1 MAHKGNHI
9 CLHRFSFIY
18 AVNDLW
24 EDAYTCPIYAVNRTT
39 ESANLRYGMSAY
51 IGFCCSYSG
60 LTDFI
65 DTIPRLL
72 YTKPTS
78 KSQTNNSY
86 DYETFV
92 IVIILTTFLSADPK
106 PDIWLRIWSQNSLPV
121 RQEIPFWWTIQCM
134 KILILITVSTVAFL
148 WQNLLCALKN
158 TIHSI
163 IIKGEYDW
171 TQTMKNPMA
180 SCIWCGIAD
189 WTWRRNKVFR
199 IWFWTSAVEETNADR
214 CVSQKWKTC
223 KNPEEYRE
231 DFPTVQYCR
240 IQIAG
245 RWP

>member
-1 MAHKGNHI
+1 MEQQILWCFPRVWRADISVLSQVRILYVNEKEKRYKWNIMFLFAGHSDKPLKSLISIAHKENNI
-9 CLHRFSFIY
+9 CLYRFSFIY

-106 PDIWLRIWSQNSLPV
+106 PDIWLRVWS
-121 RQEIPFWWTIQCM
+121 F
-134 KILILITVSTVAFL
+134 
-148 WQNLLCALKN
+148 
-158 TIHSI
+158 
-163 IIKGEYDW
+163 
-171 TQTMKNPMA
+171 
-180 SCIWCGIAD
+180 
-189 WTWRRNKVFR
+189 
-199 IWFWTSAVEETNADR
+199 
-214 CVSQKWKTC
+214 
-223 KNPEEYRE
+223 
-231 DFPTVQYCR
+231 
-240 IQIAG
+240 
-245 RWP
+245 

>member
-1 MAHKGNHI
+1 MAHEGNHI

-86 DYETFV
+86 AYEAFI

-171 TQTMKNPMA
+171 TQTMRKSNG
-180 SCIWCGIAD
+180 SRRLTQRYRLNLERKQSIWSSI
-189 WTWRRNKVFR
+189 T
-199 IWFWTSAVEETNADR
+199 
-214 CVSQKWKTC
+214 
-223 KNPEEYRE
+223 
-231 DFPTVQYCR
+231 
-240 IQIAG
+240 
-245 RWP
+245 

>member
-106 PDIWLRIWSQNSLPV
+106 PDIWLRVWSQNSVPV

-134 KILILITVSTVAFL
+134 KILILIITVSTVAFL
-148 WQNLLCALKN
+148 WKNLLRALKN
-158 TIHSI
+158 TTHSI
-163 IIKGEYDW
+163 IIKGENDW
-171 TQTMKNPMA
+171 TQTMRKSNLCIEKNNMFYYHK
-180 SCIWCGIAD
+180 
-189 WTWRRNKVFR
+189 RRKR
-199 IWFWTSAVEETNADR
+199 IEH
-214 CVSQKWKTC
+214 
-223 KNPEEYRE
+223 
-231 DFPTVQYCR
+231 
-240 IQIAG
+240 
-245 RWP
+245 

>member
-86 DYETFV
+86 AYEAFI
-92 IVIILTTFLSADPK
+92 IVIILTTFLSANPK
-106 PDIWLRIWSQNSLPV
+106 PDIWLRIWSQNSVPV

-134 KILILITVSTVAFL
+134 KILILIITVSTVAFL
-148 WQNLLCALKN
+148 WKNLLRALKN
-158 TIHSI
+158 TTHSI
-163 IIKGEYDW
+163 IIKGENDW
-171 TQTMKNPMA
+171 TQTMRKSN
-180 SCIWCGIAD
+180 GILHLM
-189 WTWRRNKVFR
+189 RH
-199 IWFWTSAVEETNADR
+199 
-214 CVSQKWKTC
+214 
-223 KNPEEYRE
+223 
-231 DFPTVQYCR
+231 CR
-240 IQIAG
+240 LNLEKKQSI
-245 RWP
+245 

>member
-92 IVIILTTFLSADPK
+92 IVIILTTFLSADQK
-106 PDIWLRIWSQNSLPV
+106 PDIWLRVWSQNSVPV

-171 TQTMKNPMA
+171 TQTMRKSN
-180 SCIWCGIAD
+180 GILHLM
-189 WTWRRNKVFR
+189 RH
-199 IWFWTSAVEETNADR
+199 
-214 CVSQKWKTC
+214 
-223 KNPEEYRE
+223 
-231 DFPTVQYCR
+231 CR
-240 IQIAG
+240 LNLEKKQSI
-245 RWP
+245 

>member
-24 EDAYTCPIYAVNRTT
+24 VDAYTCPIYAVNRTT

-92 IVIILTTFLSADPK
+92 IVIILTTFLSADQK
-106 PDIWLRIWSQNSLPV
+106 PDIWLRVWSQNSVPV

-134 KILILITVSTVAFL
+134 KILILIITVSTVAFL
-148 WQNLLCALKN
+148 WKNLLRALKN
-158 TIHSI
+158 TTHSI
-163 IIKGEYDW
+163 IIKGENDW
-171 TQTMKNPMA
+171 TQTMRKSN
-180 SCIWCGIAD
+180 GILHLM
-189 WTWRRNKVFR
+189 RH
-199 IWFWTSAVEETNADR
+199 
-214 CVSQKWKTC
+214 
-223 KNPEEYRE
+223 
-231 DFPTVQYCR
+231 CR
-240 IQIAG
+240 LNLEKKQSI
-245 RWP
+245 

>member
-1 MAHKGNHI
+1 MMFLFAGHSAGLLNNNHVQLKLPWLLGSQLHGSQRKSYLSAPFFFHLRCEWLVRGRLYMPNLCCESHHRI
-9 CLHRFSFIY
+9 CNF
-18 AVNDLW
+18 
-24 EDAYTCPIYAVNRTT
+24 
-39 ESANLRYGMSAY
+39 RYGMSAS

-106 PDIWLRIWSQNSLPV
+106 PDIWLRVWSQNSVPV

-134 KILILITVSTVAFL
+134 KILILIITVSTVAFL
-148 WQNLLCALKN
+148 WKNLLRALKN
-158 TIHSI
+158 TTHSI

-171 TQTMKNPMA
+171 TQTMRKSN
-180 SCIWCGIAD
+180 GILHLM
-189 WTWRRNKVFR
+189 RH
-199 IWFWTSAVEETNADR
+199 
-214 CVSQKWKTC
+214 
-223 KNPEEYRE
+223 
-231 DFPTVQYCR
+231 CR
-240 IQIAG
+240 SNLEKKQSI
-245 RWP
+245 